1 MVFGFFRRRKKEE
14 KSAEL
19 SVKELNKLLKEGK
32 YGEIIKLL
40 KDRYRENNQ
49 FLEIYFTA
57 LVEDGKVEEAKKIL
71 AEVGRENLSPKAVAK
86 LLEEKPKR
94 ESLFEKFKRGLRK
107 TRKVLGLEN
116 FFKRERLGEDF

>member
-14 KSAEL
+14 KSSEL

-71 AEVGRENLSPKAVAK
+71 AEVGRENLSPKADAK

-116 FFKRERLGEDF
+116 FFKRERLG